1 MAPRRRSKMPK
12 LTLLDTTRTGKQA
25 EDLENKLRHL
35 VVGQEDAI
43 HLIVRAIKHL
53 ADERKE

>member
-1 MAPRRRSKMPK
+1 MPK

-35 VVGQEDAI
+35 IVGQEDAI
-43 HLIVRAIKHL
+43 YLVVRAYQTYL